1 VSALFSAADWCAVNE
16 IGGDFGAKNADF
28 KGENGD
34 FGGKI
39 DFSRFMGPDGCV
51 IFNFYFIYLFIYY
64 YYYFAILCHFD
75 RISTEFR
82 LIFTDFHRFLLILT
96 DFN

>member
-28 KGENGD
+28 KGKNGD

-51 IFNFYFIYLFIYY
+51 FFNFNLFIYLFIII
-64 YYYFAILCHFD
+64 ILRFCA
-75 RISTEFR
+75 ISTEFR
-82 LIFTDFHRFLLILT
+82 RNSGLFLLTFTDSY
-96 DFN
+96 